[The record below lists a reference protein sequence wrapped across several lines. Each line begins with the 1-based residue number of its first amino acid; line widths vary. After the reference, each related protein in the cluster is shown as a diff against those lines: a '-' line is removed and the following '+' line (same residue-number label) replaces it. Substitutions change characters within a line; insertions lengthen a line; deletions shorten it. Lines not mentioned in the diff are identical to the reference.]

1 MANNVKKCIPTYLC
15 CALMLTCLSSYE
27 VLALQVLV
35 RQDFSVQVKDHTVA
49 LGDRWTHDVARKIE
63 VPVEGNFVG
72 EVPFDGTNY
81 KFYQHQRAG
90 LEIFSSNLWWD
101 KAERRVDDYIVSQI
115 TLTVADIKTPRGIH
129 VGSTT
134 TELNKTYGDGLVEN
148 DSGERWVSYESG
160 NKLLSFEI
168 KDSKIA
174 KITMNY
180 DNGTSE

>member
-1 MANNVKKCIPTYLC
+1 MTNNVKKCIPTYLC

-27 VLALQVLV
+27 VLAQQVLV
-35 RQDFSVQVKDHTVA
+35 KQDFSVQVKDHTVA

-134 TELNKTYGDGLVEN
+134 TELNKAYGEIGRA
-148 DSGERWVSYESG
+148 SCRERV
-160 NKLLSFEI
+160 
-168 KDSKIA
+168 
-174 KITMNY
+174 
-180 DNGTSE
+180 

>member
-1 MANNVKKCIPTYLC
+1 MKKCIPTYLC

-27 VLALQVLV
+27 VLAQQVLV
-35 RQDFSVQVKDHTVA
+35 KQDFSVQVKDHTVA

-134 TELNKTYGDGLVEN
+134 TELNKAYGEGLVEN
-148 DSGERWVSYESG
+148 DSGERWVSYELG
-160 NKLLSFEI
+160 KKLLSFEI